1 MRKFKNIILAAAIC
15 LVIPAALNFISYYG
29 YVSTYPAKTFDVES
43 FNENLGYGVYQHR
56 VLGKALLMYLNEIV
70 ASINFPQNIN
80 TFNKIREFLDVDS
93 LSLYHSFFIL
103 NTLFLCCTAFVLYFI
118 YNLRWVRLSEMEKIL
133 SVLTITAIISISQFV
148 ILPYDVLSYFLISLA
163 VLLLLV
169 KKSIFTTM
177 LLTAV
182 LVLGALTRE
191 TIALIFPL
199 YIVILLRKDEW
210 EFNVNKSELFL
221 FIIIFSAIYLGL
233 RIIYGF
239 ESSFSGRISFPDN
252 IISPQNLIGFL
263 FMICTLLIF
272 LFNEQT
278 KRPALIF
285 LTLSSP
291 YFLLILLT
299 GIMFEIRLFVP
310 VFILLMIIMM
320 ISRSKSDALD
330 NDMTIKKESIQTPH

>member
-1 MRKFKNIILAAAIC
+1 MRNFKNIILAAAIC
-15 LVIPAALNFISYYG
+15 IVIPAAFNFISYYG
-29 YVSTYPAKTFDVES
+29 YVSTYPAKTFDLES

-56 VLGKALLMYLNEIV
+56 VLGKAILLYLNEIV

-80 TFNKIREFLDVDS
+80 TFNRIREFLEVDS

-133 SVLTITAIISISQFV
+133 SILTITAIISLSQFV
-148 ILPYDVLSYFLISLA
+148 ILPYDVLSYFFISLA

-169 KKSIFTTM
+169 KKNIFTT
-177 LLTAV
+177 LLLAAV
-182 LVLGALTRE
+182 VVLGALTRE
-191 TIALIFPL
+191 TITLIFPL
-199 YIVILLRKDEW
+199 YFVILLKKDEW
-210 EFNVNKSELFL
+210 KFHVNRTEFFVLL
-221 FIIIFSAIYLGL
+221 IIFAAIYLTL
-233 RIIYGF
+233 RVIYGF
-239 ESSFSGRISFPDN
+239 ESSFSGRILFPDN

-263 FMICTLLIF
+263 FMICTSLIF

-278 KRPALIF
+278 KKPALIF
-285 LTLSSP
+285 LILSAP
-291 YFLLILLT
+291 YFFLILMT

-320 ISRSKSDALD
+320 ISRSKSGVLD
-330 NDMTIKKESIQTPH
+330 NDEVIKKESIQTPL